1 MTRREKSILYAG
13 AAFVVLM
20 VLFRGLPVLEEIYTE
35 RKETIAVIRDDIA
48 REQSLEAA
56 ADLWRERKDAIDV
69 RLAQLEA
76 QVFETSTLP
85 LLTANLQRIV
95 RQYANDA
102 SISITSTKLAEPLQT
117 DGWLMVEQELS
128 FTMDNQSNSLGFLRR
143 LNESQ
148 PWLGVTSF
156 TMRRNRNQ
164 YVGSVTVV
172 GFSRIDP
179 EMRTEIRQAASA
191 RSR

>member
-13 AAFVVLM
+13 AAVVVLM
-20 VLFRGLPVLEEIYTE
+20 VLLRGLPVAGEIYAE
-35 RKETIAVIRDDIA
+35 RKETIALIRDDIA
-48 REQSLEAA
+48 REQNLTAA
-56 ADLWRERKDAIDV
+56 TEDWRTRRDDIENRF
-69 RLAQLEA
+69 AQLQT

-85 LLTANLQRIV
+85 LLTANLQRMV

-102 SISITSTKLAEPLQT
+102 SVSITSTKLAEPLET
-117 DGWLMVEQELS
+117 DGWLLVEQELS

-143 LNESQ
+143 LEESQ

-164 YVGSVTVV
+164 YSGSVTVV
-172 GFSRIDP
+172 GYSRSGS
-179 EMRTEIRQAASA
+179 EQGTQMSQAAA
-191 RSR
+191 VRNR

>member
-13 AAFVVLM
+13 AAVVVLM
-20 VLFRGLPVLEEIYTE
+20 VLLRGLPVAGEIYAE
-35 RKETIAVIRDDIA
+35 RKETIALIRDDIA
-48 REQSLEAA
+48 REQNLTAA
-56 ADLWRERKDAIDV
+56 TEEWRTRRDDIEN
-69 RLAQLEA
+69 RLAQLQT

-102 SISITSTKLAEPLQT
+102 SVSITSTKLAEPLET
-117 DGWLMVEQELS
+117 DGWLLVEQELL

-143 LNESQ
+143 LEESQ

-164 YVGSVTVV
+164 YSGSVTVV
-172 GFSRIDP
+172 GFSRSGS
-179 EMRTEIRQAASA
+179 EQSTRMSQAAA
-191 RSR
+191 VRNR

>member
-13 AAFVVLM
+13 AAVVVLM
-20 VLFRGLPVLEEIYTE
+20 VLLRGLPVAGEIYAE
-35 RKETIAVIRDDIA
+35 RKETIALIRDDIA
-48 REQSLEAA
+48 REQNLTAA
-56 ADLWRERKDAIDV
+56 TEDWRTRRDDIENRF
-69 RLAQLEA
+69 AQLQT

-85 LLTANLQRIV
+85 LLTANLQRMV

-102 SISITSTKLAEPLQT
+102 SVSITSTKLAEPLET
-117 DGWLMVEQELS
+117 DGWLLVEQELS

-143 LNESQ
+143 LEESQ

-164 YVGSVTVV
+164 YSGSVTVV
-172 GFSRIDP
+172 GFSRSGS
-179 EMRTEIRQAASA
+179 EQGTQMSQAAA
-191 RSR
+191 VRNR